1 MATRRVLTSLVIAG
15 IIPVWTGTTSAQST
29 AGATVAQGPTRAMG
43 RPFSGRL
50 TTAAARDAAPAPTGQ
65 FGMLYAVLDGKGKLA
80 INGTF
85 ERLTSPATVAHVHR
99 GVDGQRGP
107 SVGDLTVTK
116 GTSGVIKGDIVLAD
130 IDIVQLQQG
139 SYYVQIGT
147 EGDAEG
153 GVRGWLLSGM
163 LK

>member
-1 MATRRVLTSLVIAG
+1 
-15 IIPVWTGTTSAQST
+15 
-29 AGATVAQGPTRAMG
+29 MG

-50 TTAAARDAAPAPTGQ
+50 TTAAARDAAPAPTAQ

-85 ERLTSPATVAHVHR
+85 ERLTAAASVAQVHR

-116 GTSGVIKGDIVLAD
+116 GTSGVIRGDIMLTDAD
-130 IDIVQLQQG
+130 IAELQKG
-139 SYYVQIGT
+139 LFYVQIDT
-147 EGDAEG
+147 ATAAEG
-153 GVRGWLLSGM
+153 EVRGWLLSGM